1 MSVKGSMRFK
11 MVFPKG
17 QQVQVPQVPQVPQ
30 VKVPQVPQV
39 KVPQVPQVQPKQV
52 RFKQLPANLSM
63 KGLFVKTASC
73 KACSRK

>member
-17 QQVQVPQVPQVPQ
+17 QQVQVPQVPQV
-30 VKVPQVPQV
+30 KVPQ
-39 KVPQVPQVQPKQV
+39 VPQVPQVQPKQV